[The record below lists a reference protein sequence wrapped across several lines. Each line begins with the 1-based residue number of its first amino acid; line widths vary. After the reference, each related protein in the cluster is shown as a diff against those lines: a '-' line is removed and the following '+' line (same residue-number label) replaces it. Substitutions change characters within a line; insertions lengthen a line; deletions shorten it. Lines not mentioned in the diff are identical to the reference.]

1 MKRTIRAAAM
11 LIGTL
16 AVALAVSAAALPDH
30 RTAVPLADPVP
41 VGGHTVTVPTGPGD
55 DDDTDDLTWQI

>member
-1 MKRTIRAAAM
+1 M